1 MFRPMGARRILPS
14 DSQLKRMVD
23 RGMTHQEI
31 ADKVSEDTGER
42 VNRSS
47 VSAALSRAGLTDRV
61 RYDEVIPF
69 QVRAV
74 HNYHYALTML
84 RVHARLEAGLEVPE
98 DQVDRYESWK
108 AKLEENNGVVAYVP
122 DTEDGFHYVRREPE
136 DGDSLTTLRQPSE

>member
-1 MFRPMGARRILPS
+1 
-14 DSQLKRMVD
+14 MVD

-108 AKLEENNGVVAYVP
+108 AKLEDNDAVVAYVP
-122 DTEDGFHYVRREPE
+122 DTEDGFHYVHREPE
-136 DGDSLTTLRQPSE
+136 DGDLLTTLRQPSA

>member
-1 MFRPMGARRILPS
+1 MGARRILPS

-98 DQVDRYESWK
+98 DQVDRYESWR
-108 AKLEENNGVVAYVP
+108 AKLEDNNGVVAYVP

-136 DGDSLTTLRQPSE
+136 DGDSLTTLRQPSA

>member
-1 MFRPMGARRILPS
+1 MGARRILPS
-14 DSQLKRMVD
+14 DSQLQRMVE

-108 AKLEENNGVVAYVP
+108 AKLCAEQAVVAYIAET
-122 DTEDGFHYVRREPE
+122 DEGFHYVYREPE
-136 DGDSLTTLRQPSE
+136 DGESLTTLRQPSA